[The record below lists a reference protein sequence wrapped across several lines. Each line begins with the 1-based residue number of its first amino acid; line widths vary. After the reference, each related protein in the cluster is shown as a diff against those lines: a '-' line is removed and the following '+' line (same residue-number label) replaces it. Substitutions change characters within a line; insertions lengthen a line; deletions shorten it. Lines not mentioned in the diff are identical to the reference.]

1 MNGLKQLSCDY
12 ASGEDWPDMNKKD
25 QNLWAYLVITAKNYC
40 KDRLIKESGQPS
52 IQQQRQ
58 LPSPNNWLLTLTYPV
73 IVVFVVALLLSGIM
87 YTIQKKRR
95 KRHETKMEQ
104 QEMMQIKKLDSSQD
118 EVIEIDS
125 EESSLDFGVTTEF
138 TNDDRSSVVV
148 VNEKNIIRDN
158 ENPVVRD
165 DKAKSFSSVDL
176 LSDNEITKT

>member
-1 MNGLKQLSCDY
+1 MILNSKFC
-12 ASGEDWPDMNKKD
+12 N
-25 QNLWAYLVITAKNYC
+25 NLI
-40 KDRLIKESGQPS
+40 
-52 IQQQRQ
+52 
-58 LPSPNNWLLTLTYPV
+58 
-73 IVVFVVALLLSGIM
+73 F
-87 YTIQKKRR
+87 
-95 KRHETKMEQ
+95 
-104 QEMMQIKKLDSSQD
+104 KLNFQD